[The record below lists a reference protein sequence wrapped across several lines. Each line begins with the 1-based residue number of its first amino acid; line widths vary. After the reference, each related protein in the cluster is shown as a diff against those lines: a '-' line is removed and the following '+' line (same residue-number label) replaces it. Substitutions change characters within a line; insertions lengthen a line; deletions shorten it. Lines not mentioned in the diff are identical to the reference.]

1 MYGGGTQ
8 AHIKQKSTFFNEQN
22 KHFCINNSK
31 FKSVI
36 LFFLINVNKWCLEN
50 WQMLHAI
57 WDITVQSLVNLY
69 CEQKFETSFSGKF
82 NLNSGQVL
90 TEMETQCYTTFE

>member
-1 MYGGGTQ
+1 MM
-8 AHIKQKSTFFNEQN
+8 FE
-22 KHFCINNSK
+22 
-31 FKSVI
+31 
-36 LFFLINVNKWCLEN
+36 
-50 WQMLHAI
+50 MLHAV

-90 TEMETQCYTTFE
+90 SEMETQCYTTFE